1 MAEQQKII
9 LQASQNSYGNY
20 DDEGKLNEVLEALE
34 KAERNEY
41 LPHTIKT
48 ILIEVGFLN
57 KKPQKITESG
67 LKYLNENSHE

>member
-1 MAEQQKII
+1 MTEQQKII
-9 LQASQNSYGNY
+9 LKSFQYSYSNY
-20 DDEGKLNEVLEALE
+20 DDKGKLLQVLEALE
-34 KAERNEY
+34 KAQRGEY

-67 LKYLNENSHE
+67 LKYLNENQP